1 MELKRYSGV
10 LIRCND
16 KVLLCKRSMDDDS
29 RPGEWSVP
37 CGHQEKNENKLSC
50 AVRELYEE
58 TNIKLRPGDLNY
70 IGGIKTT
77 DGKNVKGIMSVFL
90 YDSED
95 EILPDL
101 TDSKDGQEH
110 EDCGYFGLDNLPRP
124 IGSGL
129 EEIVKKVLINHG
141 PTRR

>member
-1 MELKRYSGV
+1 
-10 LIRCND
+10 
-16 KVLLCKRSMDDDS
+16 MDDDS

-101 TDSKDGQEH
+101 TDAKDGQEH

-124 IGSGL
+124 IGGGL